1 MIGMNRLIFSKAFT
15 SSCKSVRKVPFT
27 KSITRA
33 NTRYFKPTSIL
44 QQIRF
49 NSKLST
55 APNIEANSNGSTNSQ
70 SDTKPRPK
78 LTSEIFKLLRLAKP
92 ESKLIFALICL
103 VTTSATTMT
112 LPLMIGKIIDTTKKT
127 TMMTKAKTTTIKM
140 THNQAIN

>member
-1 MIGMNRLIFSKAFT
+1 MNRLIFSKAFT
-15 SSCKSVRKVPFT
+15 SSCKSMGKVPFT

-55 APNIEANSNGSTNSQ
+55 TPNTEANSNGSTNSQ
-70 SDTKPRPK
+70 SDTKKPRPK

-92 ESKLIFALICL
+92 ESKLIF
-103 VTTSATTMT
+103 
-112 LPLMIGKIIDTTKKT
+112 LP
-127 TMMTKAKTTTIKM
+127 
-140 THNQAIN
+140 

>member
-15 SSCKSVRKVPFT
+15 SSCKSVGKVPFT

-70 SDTKPRPK
+70 SDTK
-78 LTSEIFKLLRLAKP
+78 
-92 ESKLIFALICL
+92 
-103 VTTSATTMT
+103 
-112 LPLMIGKIIDTTKKT
+112 
-127 TMMTKAKTTTIKM
+127 TTT
-140 THNQAIN
+140 QIN